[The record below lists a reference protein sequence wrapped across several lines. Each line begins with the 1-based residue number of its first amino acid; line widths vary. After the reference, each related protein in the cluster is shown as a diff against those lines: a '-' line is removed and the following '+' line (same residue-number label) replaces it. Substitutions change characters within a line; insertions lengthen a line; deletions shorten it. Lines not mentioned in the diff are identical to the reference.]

1 MTLEITKTTKLV
13 GSVKVGDTVV
23 KTLTADIDDK
33 GVSTVTEWLNDADAY
48 AANRREVRSQE
59 KAFQDAVYAAEDAII
74 AELEAAEKNQK
85 QEAVTCEPFY

>member
-33 GVSTVTEWLNDADAY
+33 GVSTVTEWLNDAEAY
-48 AANRREVRSQE
+48 AANRREVRKQE
-59 KAFQDAVYAAEDAII
+59 QAFQDAVYAAEDAII
-74 AELEAAEKNQK
+74 AELEATPKEKK
-85 QEAVTCEPFY
+85 G

>member
-33 GVSTVTEWLNDADAY
+33 GVSTVTEWLNDAEAY
-48 AANRREVRSQE
+48 AANRREVRKQE
-59 KAFQDAVYAAEDAII
+59 QAFQEAVYAAEDAII

-85 QEAVTCEPFY
+85 

>member
-48 AANRREVRSQE
+48 AANRREVRKQE
-59 KAFQDAVYAAEDAII
+59 QAFQEAVYAAEDAII
-74 AELEAAEKNQK
+74 AELEAASKEKK
-85 QEAVTCEPFY
+85 G

>member
-1 MTLEITKTTKLV
+1 MTLEITKTTKMT

-33 GVSTVTEWLNDADAY
+33 GVSNITEWLNDAEAY
-48 AANRREVRSQE
+48 AANRREVRTQE

-74 AELEAAEKNQK
+74 AELEAAPKEKK
-85 QEAVTCEPFY
+85 G

>member
-23 KTLTADIDDK
+23 KTLTADIDNK
-33 GVSTVTEWLNDADAY
+33 GVSTISEWLNDAEAY
-48 AANRREVRSQE
+48 AANRREVRTQE

-74 AELEAAEKNQK
+74 AELEAGAKEKK
-85 QEAVTCEPFY
+85 G

>member
-13 GSVKVGDTVV
+13 GNIKVGDTVV

-33 GVSTVTEWLNDADAY
+33 GVSTVSEWLNDADTY
-48 AANRREVRSQE
+48 AANRREVRTQE

-74 AELEAAEKNQK
+74 AELEAKGAEKK
-85 QEAVTCEPFY
+85 

>member
-48 AANRREVRSQE
+48 AANRREARKQE
-59 KAFQDAVYAAEDAII
+59 QAFQEAVYAAEDAII

-85 QEAVTCEPFY
+85 

>member
-13 GSVKVGDTVV
+13 GSVKVNDVVV

-33 GVSTVTEWLNDADAY
+33 GVSTVSEWLNDADAY
-48 AANRREVRSQE
+48 AANRREVRAQE

-74 AELEAAEKNQK
+74 AELEAAEKK
-85 QEAVTCEPFY
+85 G

>member
-23 KTLTADIDDK
+23 KTITADIDGK
-33 GVSTVTEWLNDADAY
+33 GVTTFSEWINDAEAY
-48 AANRREVRSQE
+48 AANRREVRAQE

-74 AELEAAEKNQK
+74 AELEAKGAEKK
-85 QEAVTCEPFY
+85 